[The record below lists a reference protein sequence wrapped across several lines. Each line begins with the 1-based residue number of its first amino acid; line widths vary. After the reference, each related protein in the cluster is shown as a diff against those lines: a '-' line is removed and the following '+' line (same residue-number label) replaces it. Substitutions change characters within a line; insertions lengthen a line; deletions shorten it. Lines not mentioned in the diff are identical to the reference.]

1 MIVIKSSNIV
11 ETLHMGLATITA
23 AAKGD
28 ADKELAM
35 LNKEVEKGSDDVEL
49 FIRLSS
55 LYRIKKEYTL
65 SWKALEK
72 AEKLLA
78 HVDQQFVTEKK

>member
-1 MIVIKSSNIV
+1 MR
-11 ETLHMGLATITA
+11 LATITA

-35 LNKEVEKGSDDVEL
+35 LNNEVVKGSDDVEL
-49 FIRLSS
+49 YIRLSS
-55 LYRIKKEYTL
+55 LYRIKREYAL
-65 SWKALEK
+65 SWEALEK

-78 HVDQQFVTEKK
+78 QVDEQFVSEITNEVSP